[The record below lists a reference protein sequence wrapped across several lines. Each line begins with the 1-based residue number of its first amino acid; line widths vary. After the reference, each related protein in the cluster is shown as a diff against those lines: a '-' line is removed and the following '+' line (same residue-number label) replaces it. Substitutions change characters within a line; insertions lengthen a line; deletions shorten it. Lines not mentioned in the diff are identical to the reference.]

1 MLKKR
6 LIPVLLLQNGMLV
19 RSELFNIHQIIGNPI
34 YEVKRF
40 NEWTVDELI
49 YLDISRSDSY
59 DIRREDGKVR
69 GLNDPLVILEKVSRT
84 CFMPLTWGGRIRCVD
99 DMRRRFSRGAD
110 KITVNTAAVRMPE
123 LITEAAKMFGSQAIV
138 VCIDVRRHDDGCI
151 EAFIEGGRTG
161 TGLDP
166 VELARRVENMGA
178 GEILLQSIDRD
189 GTAQGYDL
197 ELIHA
202 VSKATTIPVI
212 ALGGVG
218 MYEHYTEGIEAGA
231 SAVAA
236 ANIWHF
242 KELSDL
248 GGKRALSRGGVNI
261 RNGGII

>member
-19 RSELFNIHQIIGNPI
+19 RSELFKIHQIIGNPI

-49 YLDISRSDSY
+49 YLDISRSDLY
-59 DIRREDGKVR
+59 EIRREDSKVR
-69 GLNDPLVILEKVSRT
+69 GLDHPLTILEEVSKT
-84 CFMPLTWGGRIRCVD
+84 CFMPLTWGGRIRSVEG
-99 DMRRRFSRGAD
+99 MRARFSRGAD
-110 KITVNTAAVRMPE
+110 KITINTEAVRTPE
-123 LITEAAKMFGSQAIV
+123 LITNAAKTFGSQAIV
-138 VCIDVRRHDDGCI
+138 VCIDVRRHKDGST
-151 EAFIEGGRTG
+151 EVFIEGGRTG

-166 VELARRVENMGA
+166 VEFAKKVEGLGA

-189 GTAQGYDL
+189 GTGEGYDL
-197 ELIHA
+197 DLIHA
-202 VSKATTIPVI
+202 VSRSTGIPVI

-218 MYEHYTEGIEAGA
+218 MYEHYAEGIDAGA

-248 GGKRALSRGGVNI
+248 GGKKALLKGGVNI
-261 RNGGII
+261 RM